1 MDVPRTVEDLSDVFS
16 RVFVVVVVVVVELSP
31 IELSKLTSD
40 DFISVRLYS
49 ESSFF
54 SKGDFTMQ
62 EDVVVLRSS
71 RRFGVRDETFR

>member
-16 RVFVVVVVVVVELSP
+16 RVFVVVVVVVELSP
-31 IELSKLTSD
+31 MELSKLTSD

-71 RRFGVRDETFR
+71 RRFGARDETFR